1 MSSQTSQNTMAEEEL
16 EAQSEKVAV
25 ENEQT
30 KGARPSKLMSLWRGE
45 WKEET
50 RIPLWHEEFRDTRIA
65 VAKEWFKT
73 SE

>member
-1 MSSQTSQNTMAEEEL
+1 MAEKEL
-16 EAQSEKVAV
+16 ESQSDQATVG
-25 ENEQT
+25 NEQT
-30 KGARPSKLMSLWRGE
+30 TGAPPSKWMTLWRGE

-73 SE
+73 GE